1 MELVPSHLLDPG
13 SQPPV
18 LMLPREAPRWPEL
31 LGLKGNRSSLSLWVI
46 WGRLTQELESDM
58 DLDRWVNVHPV
69 VAKRVPAKQAEEL
82 EGTEQN
88 EPRSVHP
95 RGM

>member
-1 MELVPSHLLDPG
+1 
-13 SQPPV
+13 
-18 LMLPREAPRWPEL
+18 MLPREAPRWPEL
-31 LGLKGNRSSLSLWVI
+31 LGLKGNRSSLSLRVI

-58 DLDRWVNVHPV
+58 DLGRWVNVHPV